1 MTPRSSTLL
10 SAPRHACPPGLGDT
24 SRGSRAPQGPAS
36 KPLPIL
42 LRRSR
47 FRKSC
52 ITIEAMNRLILI
64 SVTAII
70 SAALVAGCGGGGK
83 KQQAPPS
90 SGTNT
95 GPGGT
100 VTAEPTLGRLG
111 GAETVL
117 PGKITVTGKPSP
129 T

>member
-1 MTPRSSTLL
+1 
-10 SAPRHACPPGLGDT
+10 
-24 SRGSRAPQGPAS
+24 
-36 KPLPIL
+36 
-42 LRRSR
+42 
-47 FRKSC
+47 
-52 ITIEAMNRLILI
+52 
-64 SVTAII
+64 TAIV

-117 PGKITVTGKPSP
+117 PGKITVTGKPGPISP
-129 T
+129 DAAKPTQNQLKGVAGGPVCASAAVNPSSSNIGPVGAAILCLLNQERAAHGLAALHNNPKL